1 VLFHSLWMNI
11 RHHQVG
17 PGENEGAWKISDPSK
32 RLQARAILHDL
43 GNTRILHVCEISH
56 NANCDFV
63 IYCLKLAVQK
73 LGALMISGL
82 FTVVV
87 ANSRNW
93 FV

>member
-1 VLFHSLWMNI
+1 MDI

-32 RLQARAILHDL
+32 RLQARAIRLTWATQGLCMSVNHL
-43 GNTRILHVCEISH
+43 NYQISH

-73 LGALMISGL
+73 LGALMINDCLAVPNSRMGL
-82 FTVVV
+82 FD
-87 ANSRNW
+87 